1 MKTIYVLIF
10 SLITQLSTAQYSSK
24 PYSQNY
30 LHMRD
35 SLATGWNTWNANS
48 MLSHVILPE
57 GFAINLSF
65 KANDFVRQ
73 GQAAINRPT
82 VIKSFNKETD
92 RRYTDLSA
100 INRPEQIEPGL
111 RSDDGSYTSLKITW
125 SGTESKIETATINH
139 DIVMLVTVLK
149 SGEHKFLVVEP
160 GLLWNRDGYVRK
172 KENKLVA
179 VLPHREIEVSTTSD
193 LVTDY
198 TVPAFTKYL
207 SIKLQ
212 DEIGIYTGSGSKTL
226 AEIKA
231 IISTARQK
239 QEAIANA
246 YKGLVEEYKAM
257 QGVLAWNTIYDPE
270 NQRVITPVSR
280 LWAANSGGW
289 VLFDWDTYFASYM
302 MSMFNKK
309 LAYTNAIAITKE
321 ITAGGFVPNI
331 AAPYGYKS
339 TTQSQP
345 PVGSFVIREIY
356 RKYKEK
362 WLLEEVYDDLI
373 TWNRWWPEKRNS
385 QGYLCWGG
393 TSWQGAAYES
403 GLDNTPMYDKVPFNT
418 QTGLLELADVGL
430 MSFYVMDCDA
440 LADIARIL
448 GKTKDAKELSG
459 RSIKYRSQLATLWN
473 DPSGLY
479 LNKRTDSL
487 MFNTRISPTNF
498 YPMMVGLPSQ
508 KQADRMIQEHYLN
521 PLEFNGEYVIPSC
534 PRNDPEFKGGEYW
547 KGRIWGPMNFL
558 VYLGFRKYEA
568 ADAQKELVQKSS
580 KLLLQSW
587 KENGA
592 IFENYSAETGRGD
605 DVHWS
610 DSFYH
615 WGALLG
621 FISFIEN
628 GYVPPMEKAIS
639 QP

>member
-1 MKTIYVLIF
+1 MKTIYVLVF
-10 SLITQLSTAQYSSK
+10 SLITQLATAQYSSK

-30 LHMRD
+30 LQMRD
-35 SLATGWNTWNANS
+35 SLATGWNTWNVNS
-48 MLSHVILPE
+48 MLSHVLLPE
-57 GFAINLSF
+57 GLAINLSF

-73 GQAAINRPT
+73 GQAAINRPA

-125 SGTESKIETATINH
+125 NRTESKIETATINN

-149 SGEHKFLVVEP
+149 SGENKFLVIEP
-160 GLLWNRDGYVRK
+160 GLLWNRDGYILK

-179 VLPHREIEVSTTSD
+179 MLPNREIEVSTTSD
-193 LVTDY
+193 IVTDF

-212 DEIGIYTGSGSKTL
+212 DEIGIYTGSKSRSL
-226 AEIKA
+226 AEIKE
-231 IISTARQK
+231 IIAKARQK
-239 QEAIANA
+239 QETIASA
-246 YKGLVEEYKAM
+246 YKGLVDEYKTM
-257 QGVLAWNTIYDPE
+257 QGVLAWNTIYDSE
-270 NQRVITPVSR
+270 NNRVITPVSR

-321 ITAGGFVPNI
+321 ITTEGFIPNM
-331 AAPYGYKS
+331 AAPYGHKT

-362 WLLEEVYDDLI
+362 WLLEEVYDDLM
-373 TWNRWWPEKRNS
+373 TWNRWWPKKRNA

-403 GLDNTPMYDKVPFNT
+403 GLDNTPMYDKVPFNK

-440 LADIARIL
+440 LADIATIL

-459 RSIKYRSQLATLWN
+459 RSKTYRSQLATLWN
-473 DPSGLY
+473 DPTGLY

-487 MFNTRISPTNF
+487 MFNNRISPTNF
-498 YPMMVGLPSQ
+498 YPMMVGLPSK

-521 PLEFNGEYVIPSC
+521 PNEFNGEYVIPSC

-558 VYLGFRKYEA
+558 VYLGFRKYDA
-568 ADAQKELVQKSS
+568 GDAQKELVQKSS

-592 IFENYSAETGRGD
+592 VFENYSAETGRGE

-610 DSFYH
+610 DSYYH

-628 GYVPPMEKAIS
+628 GYVPPMEKTIS
-639 QP
+639 KP